1 MKVDFFWALQKLN
14 MKWIPER
21 VDLWLYSVSLLLAI
35 TNFILNL
42 LSFRIIFILACIVL
56 FFFFFKE
63 VHYTLCRKCRIKGS
77 TLCLEVMSTGVL
89 LDSKEYR
96 RIHTLLILLRR
107 SSSKWEAQTSETVLM
122 FWKASLT
129 V

>member
-35 TNFILNL
+35 TNIILNL

-56 FFFFFKE
+56 FFFFKE

-107 SSSKWEAQTSETVLM
+107 SSSKWEAQTSETILM